1 MHNKLSMQIQKQQ
14 RRSPRGFT
22 LIEIMMVLAIIGV
35 LIGGAITFTG
45 GMVGQAEVTQAEK
58 QIQTIGANLL
68 GYKNLAGRF
77 PTTEQGL
84 QALIT
89 KPSSSPKPRRWIQSL
104 KTIPTDP
111 WQNDFIYKMPGSKD
125 PKTYELISK
134 GPDGVLGTDDDISS
148 QDEAY

>member
-1 MHNKLSMQIQKQQ
+1 MQIYKLKYQ
-14 RRSPRGFT
+14 SPRGFT

-89 KPSSSPKPRRWIQSL
+89 KPSSSPKPRRWVQSL
-104 KTIPTDP
+104 KTLPTDP
-111 WQNDFIYKMPGSKD
+111 WQNVFIYNMPGTKD
-125 PKTYELISK
+125 PRSYELISK
-134 GPDGVLGTDDDISS
+134 GPDGLLGTEDDISS